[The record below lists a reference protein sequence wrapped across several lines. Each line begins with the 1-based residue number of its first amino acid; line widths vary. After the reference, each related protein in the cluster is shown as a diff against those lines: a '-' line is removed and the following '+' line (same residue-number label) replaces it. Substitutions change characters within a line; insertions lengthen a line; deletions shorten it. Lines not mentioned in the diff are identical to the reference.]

1 MSKMNQ
7 KIPINGFRKAE
18 PTYSSFPQ
26 TIKRPLMFHM
36 TVKNLTREFERRKI
50 LFSIDLCD
58 A

>member
-1 MSKMNQ
+1 MSKMNR

-36 TVKNLTREFERRKI
+36 TVKNLTRAFERRNSI
-50 LFSIDLCD
+50 FSIAL
-58 A
+58 